1 MYKYIIRRVLYVIPV
16 LLLVSIMVFS
26 LIHMIPGDP
35 IRMMIG
41 PSATQEQIDTLRE
54 HYNLDKPVVVQYFLW
69 LKDIVRGDLGISVRS
84 KLPVSELIFLRM
96 PVTLSLAIISITI
109 GLIFSTFLGILAASK
124 RNTIFDFS
132 AIAFGVLGI
141 SIPSFWMGIMV
152 ILLFSLI
159 LGILPSIGYV
169 SLFQDPV
176 EYIRHLILPSFFSTV
191 TPG

>member
-16 LLLVSIMVFS
+16 LLLVSIIVFS

-84 KLPVSELIFLRM
+84 KLPVSELIFM
-96 PVTLSLAIISITI
+96 
-109 GLIFSTFLGILAASK
+109 FK
-124 RNTIFDFS
+124 
-132 AIAFGVLGI
+132 VLK
-141 SIPSFWMGIMV
+141 V
-152 ILLFSLI
+152 
-159 LGILPSIGYV
+159 
-169 SLFQDPV
+169 
-176 EYIRHLILPSFFSTV
+176 
-191 TPG
+191 